1 MEQVRSLV
9 YPLFLGREGATSQM
23 IEKTSTGKYRVR
35 VDMGRGRSWEILC
48 NVKNAVLRM
57 L

>member
-1 MEQVRSLV
+1 
-9 YPLFLGREGATSQM
+9 M

-48 NVKNAVLRM
+48 SASILIGLKAEH
-57 L
+57 